1 MNNWRYNLR
10 YIFTFIAQCNFP
22 ATSFVCHCIPLLP
35 NVVVLKI
42 FRFSRCLYAYRNDY
56 ITTEC
61 NLSFIALKKKITIGS
76 FEIPWFLNMRIN
88 LLSVIPSS
96 NLLTVEEMLSMN
108 IFSSTLA
115 IKIILKKYISTLQKL
130 FTQFVRQNWS
140 DIIKMNISLK
150 IKIELFISWKEC
162 MRKIHVTFV
171 PFKKNKL

>member
-61 NLSFIALKKKITIGS
+61 NLSFIALKKKNHNWKFRNSLISKYADKFAVSHTIIKLVNGWGNAIDEYLFKYSSYKDNSEEIYFYIT
-76 FEIPWFLNMRIN
+76 
-88 LLSVIPSS
+88 
-96 NLLTVEEMLSMN
+96 
-108 IFSSTLA
+108 
-115 IKIILKKYISTLQKL
+115 KIIHAE
-130 FTQFVRQNWS
+130 
-140 DIIKMNISLK
+140 IINI
-150 IKIELFISWKEC
+150 IC
-162 MRKIHVTFV
+162 R
-171 PFKKNKL
+171 